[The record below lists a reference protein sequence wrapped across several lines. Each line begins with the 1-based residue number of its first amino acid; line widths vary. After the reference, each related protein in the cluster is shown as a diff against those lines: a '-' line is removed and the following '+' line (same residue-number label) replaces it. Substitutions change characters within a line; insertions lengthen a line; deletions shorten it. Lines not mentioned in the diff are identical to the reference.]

1 MGVST
6 RGHTDNPPPG
16 RPNRPLRVARVVAGT
31 GLLNVLAVFGNF
43 LVLNRLIAPG
53 DPVTTMTNIAG
64 SPGLFRWGI
73 ASLLTGDRSDRSCRQ
88 VRHRPPVRPAHRRQQ

>member
-1 MGVST
+1 
-6 RGHTDNPPPG
+6 
-16 RPNRPLRVARVVAGT
+16 VVAGT